1 MKPLP
6 TLCCFLWL
14 LCSPAAFACELP
26 SDDAYY
32 VNAMQEER
40 ALTSDALSRS
50 DQVFIGTVT
59 SIQAGPKTPDP
70 GERMSA
76 VEVEIVEALVGTAV
90 AGTTLSL
97 SARLHH
103 RISGCFGNEA
113 FWDDQVEAGGS
124 YIFFVSGGRILSA
137 SPPARSWK
145 KLGLSGQRELVL
157 ALSKRP
163 DKT

>member
-1 MKPLP
+1 MKTSI
-6 TLCCFLWL
+6 TLCCFLGL
-14 LCSPAAFACELP
+14 LCSRLAFACELP
-26 SDDAYY
+26 PDNAYY

-40 ALTSDALSRS
+40 ALTRDALGRS
-50 DQVFIGTVT
+50 DQVFIGKVT
-59 SIQAGPKTPDP
+59 SIQAGPETPGP

-76 VEVEIVEALVGTAV
+76 VEVEIVEALVGTPV
-90 AGTTLSL
+90 AGTALSL

-103 RISGCFGNEA
+103 QIAGCFGNEA
-113 FWDDQVEAGGS
+113 FWDDQVEVGGS

-163 DKT
+163 DET